1 MPVTSAKPISV
12 TTMSTVER
20 WVSILNDRRL
30 DGESELTIVLSLVDM
45 CAHGNDAGDT
55 GRVGLRGTGGRG
67 VHDRVLGVAEE
78 VGGSTETVKHTAAH
92 HASAV
97 GVGVDVDLNGGV
109 HADNSQSLD
118 NLGGVRDG
126 LWAEE
131 ELRRVTLVVVVEAL
145 KTVGAESNGGRGSEV
160 EVAAVEQVEEA
171 VLKHLGPDLEV
182 LEVGTARGQATNNG
196 VGNVA
201 DTGLNGSEVRR
212 ETTVLYL
219 MQKEL
224 DQVAGDLTARLVLGS
239 VGLSLVHV
247 VGLNNGNDLLR
258 VDRNVRKTNA
268 VLRGHDQVR
277 LLVRRNVGTDNV
289 VKASEIR
296 RSSVDLDDDLLGHL
310 DDFGRS
316 SNGST
321 RDYATLG
328 SDSSS
333 LNDSNIEL
341 LAGVVLGVVSIDQIR
356 RTHRKVLVE
365 ELDVAVVDS
374 LCDVLADLVGASPL
388 DHVVARPSVLGLGAG
403 RGTNEEVVLELSLQT
418 VLLDMVGQCGGCLL
432 GVADASE
439 TTPAL

>member
-1 MPVTSAKPISV
+1 M
-12 TTMSTVER
+12 
-20 WVSILNDRRL
+20 
-30 DGESELTIVLSLVDM
+30 LTIVLGLVDV
-45 CAHGNDAGDT
+45 CAHRDNAGDT
-55 GRVGLRGTGGRG
+55 GRVGLGGTGGG
-67 VHDRVLGVAEE
+67 SVHDRVLGVAEE
-78 VGGSTETVKHTAAH
+78 IGGSTETVEHTATH
-92 HASAV
+92 HASTV
-97 GVGVDVDLNGGV
+97 GVGVDVDLDGGV

-118 NLGGVRDG
+118 DLRGVGDG
-126 LWAEE
+126 LGAKE
-131 ELRRVTLVVVVEAL
+131 ELRRVTFVVVVEAL
-145 KTVGAESNGGRGSEV
+145 ETVGAESDGGRGREV

-182 LEVGTARGQATNNG
+182 LEVGTTRGQATDNC
-196 VGNVA
+196 VGDVA

-212 ETTVLYL
+212 ETAVLYL

-224 DQVAGDLTARLVLGS
+224 DQVAGNLAASLVLGS

-268 VLRGHDQVR
+268 VLGGHDEVR
-277 LLVRRNVGTDNV
+277 LLVRRNVGTNNIV
-289 VKASEIR
+289 ETSEIR
-296 RSSVDLDDDLLGHL
+296 RSGVDLDDDLLSHL
-310 DDFGRS
+310 DDFGRG

-321 RDYATLG
+321 RDDSTLG
-328 SDSSS
+328 GDSSG
-333 LNDSNIEL
+333 LNDSHIEL
-341 LAGVVLGVVSIDQIR
+341 LAGVVLGVVSVNQIR
-356 RTHRKVLVE
+356 RTHRQVLVE

-432 GVADASE
+432 GVADTSE